1 MALAPKM
8 HTMREPLVD
17 TSELA
22 ARLADAASLAVLD
35 CRFELARPGWG
46 EQAYAQAHI
55 PGAVYAHL
63 DRDLSSPVTRMSGR
77 HPLPDRARLAQSF
90 SRWGIDQGV
99 DVVVYD
105 QNSGAFAARAWWL
118 LRWLGH
124 ARVAVLNGGF
134 AAWQAAALP
143 VQTGIESRP
152 PRTFRIGE
160 PLEAALETVEVRQRL
175 DAAAIQL
182 VDARAP
188 ERFLGRSEPIDSV
201 AGHIPGALNHP
212 LSDNLDSRAM
222 FLAPEELRRRWLRT
236 LNGHDPAMLV
246 SMCGSGVTACHNLVA
261 LRAAGLAGGRLYAG
275 SWSEWIR
282 DPSRPVVLS
291 SAV

>member
-1 MALAPKM
+1 MPLPPKM
-8 HTMREPLVD
+8 RRMREPLIE
-17 TSELA
+17 TGELA
-22 ARLADAASLAVLD
+22 RRIDDPSVAVID
-35 CRFELARPGWG
+35 CRFDLANPAWG
-46 EQAYAQAHI
+46 ETAYAQSHI

-77 HPLPDRARLAQSF
+77 HPLPDRMRLAQTLSQ
-90 SRWGIDQGV
+90 WGIDAGV

-124 ARVAVLNGGF
+124 ARVALLNGGL
-134 AAWQAAALP
+134 AAWEASGLP
-143 VQTGIESRP
+143 VRGGVESRA
-152 PRTFRIGE
+152 PRSFTPGE
-160 PLEAALETVEVRQRL
+160 PLEAALETVQVRQRL

-201 AGHIPGALNHP
+201 AGHIPGAQNHP
-212 LSDNLDSRAM
+212 LSDNLDANGK
-222 FLAPEELRRRWLRT
+222 FPPPEELRRRWLRT
-236 LNGHDPAMLV
+236 LNGRDPALLV

-291 SAV
+291 SAP